1 VTACVSIVAATGLG
15 FVLTGGVVLR
25 ASDTRLHG
33 TSAVRWSGRKLRRTS
48 PVDAESHGL
57 PTVSTTQLCRE
68 RRESFEALDRQPP
81 PPEELDALIAGNVRA
96 VHARL
101 RLREEDL
108 ADDMGWS
115 PRRNSV

>member
-1 VTACVSIVAATGLG
+1 MTACVSIVAATGLG

-25 ASDTRLHG
+25 ASDTRRNG

-57 PTVSTTQLCRE
+57 PTACTAQLCRE

-81 PPEELDALIAGNVRA
+81 APEELDALIAGNVRA

-101 RLREEDL
+101 RLRQEDL

-115 PRRNSV
+115 HRRNSV